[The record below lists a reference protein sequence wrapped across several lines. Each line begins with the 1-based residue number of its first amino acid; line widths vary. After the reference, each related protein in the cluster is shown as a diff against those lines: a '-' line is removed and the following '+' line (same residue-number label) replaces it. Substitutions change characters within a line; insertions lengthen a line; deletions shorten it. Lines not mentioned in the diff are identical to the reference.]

1 MAKALL
7 VYADGSEDLEITAP
21 CDVLKR
27 GGVEVTKAAIS
38 AGGGRTVTLAHGT
51 CVQCDCNLEEISDSY
66 DVIVVPG
73 GLPGANH
80 CHDSVKLTALL
91 REQKRQGR
99 YIAAICAAPGF
110 VLAAH
115 GLIGEAKATGYP
127 GCERGIVN
135 YTGSGVEVVPEAHL
149 ITGKG
154 PGFALDFALAI
165 LQALTDQKTA
175 DQVAAGMLY
184 ERRV

>member
-7 VYADGSEDLEITAP
+7 IYANGSEDLEITAP

-27 GGVEVTKAAIS
+27 GGVQVTKAAICENH
-38 AGGGRTVTLAHGT
+38 GKEVTLAHGT
-51 CVQCDCNLEEISDSY
+51 HVVCDCNIEDVTGAY

-73 GLPGANH
+73 GLPGANY
-80 CHDSVKLTALL
+80 CHDSAKLTALL
-91 REQKRQGR
+91 KEQKAQGR
-99 YIAAICAAPGF
+99 YLAAICAAPGF

-115 GLIGEAKATGYP
+115 GLIGDEKATGYP
-127 GCERGIVN
+127 GCESGIAN
-135 YTGSGVEVVPEAHL
+135 YTGAGVEVVADAHL

-154 PGFALDFALAI
+154 PGYALDFALAI
-165 LQALTDQKTA
+165 LEVLTSRQTA